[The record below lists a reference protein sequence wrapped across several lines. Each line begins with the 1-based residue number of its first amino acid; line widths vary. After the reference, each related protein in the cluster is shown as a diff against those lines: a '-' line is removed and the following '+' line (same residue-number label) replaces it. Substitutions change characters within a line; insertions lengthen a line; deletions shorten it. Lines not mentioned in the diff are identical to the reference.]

1 MTEQTQICPTC
12 NGTARVQVAGLWTDC
27 DCDGGLVPAVLGGW
41 DTRDTVDALAVVV
54 GVAIAVVLTLLLHH
68 LR

>member
-1 MTEQTQICPTC
+1 MQDRKRICPTC

-27 DCDGGLVPAVLGGW
+27 DCDGGLVPAGLRGW